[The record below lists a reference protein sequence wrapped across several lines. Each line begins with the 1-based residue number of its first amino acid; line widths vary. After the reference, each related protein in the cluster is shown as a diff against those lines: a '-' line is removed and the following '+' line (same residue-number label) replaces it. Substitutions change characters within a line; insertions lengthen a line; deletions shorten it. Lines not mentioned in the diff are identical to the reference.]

1 MLTTPLLPAENAEG
15 WRTLLKIALG
25 SISAMTLFVANYYG
39 RLSLPRVLSDH
50 GKMERFFARMSE
62 RLLEEGQ
69 TDALLTTLAREE
81 LIENGNWSSYERDNA
96 PEISL

>member
-1 MLTTPLLPAENAEG
+1 
-15 WRTLLKIALG
+15 
-25 SISAMTLFVANYYG
+25 
-39 RLSLPRVLSDH
+39 
-50 GKMERFFARMSE
+50 MERFFARMSE